1 MIRKNNLEE
10 IRDFLDRGCE
20 FAGTQQI
27 VDDIAADILFEM
39 GAEYPFPD
47 EIILND
53 GDDSDLGVL
62 SDFAEKFWDKSV
74 DMIMNV
80 LESFEEEVL

>member
-1 MIRKNNLEE
+1 MINKNNLEE

-20 FAGTQQI
+20 FADTQQI

-47 EIILND
+47 EIGLKEIDNEI
-53 GDDSDLGVL
+53 GVL
-62 SDFAEKFWDKSV
+62 SDFAEKFWDKAV
-74 DMIMNV
+74 DAMMNV
-80 LESFEEEVL
+80 LESFAEEEI

>member
-1 MIRKNNLEE
+1 MINKNNLEE

-27 VDDIAADILFEM
+27 VDDIAADVLFEM

-47 EIILND
+47 EIELKEIDNEI
-53 GDDSDLGVL
+53 GVL
-62 SDFAEKFWDKSV
+62 SDFAEKFWDKAV
-74 DMIMNV
+74 DAMMNV
-80 LESFEEEVL
+80 LESFAEEEI

>member
-1 MIRKNNLEE
+1 MITKNNLEE

-27 VDDIAADILFEM
+27 VDDIAADVLFEM

-47 EIILND
+47 EIELKEIDNEI
-53 GDDSDLGVL
+53 GVL
-62 SDFAEKFWDKSV
+62 SDFAEKFWDKAV
-74 DMIMNV
+74 DAMMNV
-80 LESFEEEVL
+80 LESFAEEEI

>member
-1 MIRKNNLEE
+1 MINKNNLEE
-10 IRDFLDRGCE
+10 IHDFLDRGCE

-47 EIILND
+47 EIELKEIDNEI
-53 GDDSDLGVL
+53 GVL
-62 SDFAEKFWDKSV
+62 SDFAEKFWDKAV
-74 DMIMNV
+74 DAMMNV
-80 LESFEEEVL
+80 LESFAEEEI

>member
-1 MIRKNNLEE
+1 MIANLEE

-47 EIILND
+47 EIELKEIDNEI
-53 GDDSDLGVL
+53 GVL
-62 SDFAEKFWDKSV
+62 SDFAEKFWDKAV
-74 DMIMNV
+74 DAMMNV
-80 LESFEEEVL
+80 LESFAEEEI